1 MRPARSAGLAIA
13 DVDRRTGAIIW
24 LQPIEGGPPRHGPPR
39 QLTHF
44 TNWSIIVVPWSW
56 DGRRLAIAGS
66 TTTKGIVLFKGLT
79 K

>member
-24 LQPIEGGPPRHGPPR
+24 LQPIEGGPPR
-39 QLTHF
+39 QLTHL
-44 TNWSIIVVPWSW
+44 TDWSIIVVPWSW

-66 TTTKGIVLFKGLT
+66 TTTDGIVLFKGLT